1 MSVKLHELCLQ
12 AHDGKLIIGKK
23 NKRGNIQDYID
34 ISTPITKRVVEILIT
49 KPDYY
54 IHQEVVDPE
63 TKEVKHFKIICNEMT
78 PEEIS
83 TYHHNKKVSKEKG
96 MKSFTSLFN
105 MMLGS
110 FGGKNMFFNK

>member
-12 AHDGKLIIGKK
+12 AYDGKLIIGKK

-34 ISTPITKRVVEILIT
+34 ISTPIVYKVVELLIT

-54 IHQEVVDPE
+54 IHQEVIDPE
-63 TKEVKHFKIICNEMT
+63 TKEVKHFKITCNEMT
-78 PEEIS
+78 KEEID
-83 TYHHNKKVSKEKG
+83 TYNHNKKVSKEKG

-105 MMLGS
+105 LMLSS
-110 FGGKNMFFNK
+110 FGRNNLFFK